1 MSGSDAKFLRKF
13 LLWAG
18 ITSPALQRERRA
30 AWDRMS
36 HKERG
41 RTRRKIEAAMAAD
54 PTPPF
59 KPAHRLGVDDRA
71 LMIDHLA
78 VTQ

>member
-18 ITSPALQRERRA
+18 VTSPQLQRHRRD
-30 AWDRMS
+30 AWERMS

-41 RTRRKIEAAMAAD
+41 RAKAKIEAAMSRD
-54 PTPPF
+54 PAPPF
-59 KPAHRLGVDDRA
+59 KPPRTGDAARTMV
-71 LMIDHLA
+71 IDSS
-78 VTQ
+78 VQQ